1 MEPFT
6 PGAQLAAAQREA
18 QWSQGPMCAPASSAH
33 GFQCTRWRRELIAV
47 SCLGQA
53 AGNCNIALIFLKD

>member
-1 MEPFT
+1 MDPVT

-18 QWSQGPMCAPASSAH
+18 QWSQGPMCARDSSAPMDSSAP
-33 GFQCTRWRRELIAV
+33 GGAV

-53 AGNCNIALIFLKD
+53 AGNCNFALIFLKD